1 MSRRVLRALLAAAAM
16 MTVVVWAQDSSV
28 TDSDTWLRNRGI
40 VTSPDADDSDTQA
53 RQAVRNHIATLR
65 ESRGTVQA
73 FARDGQW
80 RSDRWQSRSPQPWF
94 IQAQQNSD
102 DGMLT
107 GRLSVVGSGSLS
119 GGTING
125 KIDGSS
131 VFGTIN
137 DDQGAQLATF
147 SGSRAGNHFTGTYQ
161 TADGDFGSWSYDEP
175 TAPAQVDISALQQ
188 PAQDAQVDSGV
199 SALDAAPSDALSD
212 GDGTE

>member
-1 MSRRVLRALLAAAAM
+1 MNGKRQAVGWLIWLTLVPFAMAQNDDTIDSHIPLDSRGTVTSYAAA
-16 MTVVVWAQDSSV
+16 
-28 TDSDTWLRNRGI
+28 
-40 VTSPDADDSDTQA
+40 DADTQA
-53 RQAVRNHIATLR
+53 RQAVRERIAALR
-65 ESRGTVQA
+65 ESRGTAQA
-73 FARDGQW
+73 FARNGQW
-80 RSDRWQSRSPQPWF
+80 TTDRWQSRRPQPWF
-94 IQAQQNSD
+94 VQAQQNSA
-102 DGMLT
+102 DGSLT
-107 GRLSVVGSGSLS
+107 GRLSVFGSGSLS

-199 SALDAAPSDALSD
+199 SSLDAAPSDALSD